1 MEKEMK
7 DVEISAINAEI
18 VHEIQYEK
26 WTRLVFFN

>member
-26 WTRLVFFN
+26 

>member
-1 MEKEMK
+1 VKLLSSSMEKEMK

-26 WTRLVFFN
+26 